1 MRMVTKEK
9 ARKQFRV
16 VAKQIRFYEAF
27 VWAETEEEA
36 WQQAIE
42 KPEIFEES
50 LSHTDWQKGQVNE
63 V

>member
-1 MRMVTKEK
+1 MNKEK

-16 VAKQIRFYEAF
+16 VAKKIRFYEAF
-27 VWAETEEEA
+27 VWADTEDEA

-50 LSHTDWQKGQVNE
+50 LAHTAWEKGQVNE